1 MGPKKVKRLEIE
13 DETVE
18 TSIGIEKLPSEIVHL
33 VFTHLRKPELARAA
47 LVCRKWAAVAADP
60 RLWEALR
67 FPLNITNSQL
77 DTLTD
82 MLECPRFS
90 LGVKKVYLDNCKA
103 SSDHLRALSAGGLKA
118 LTIGRNCKLSVRGQ
132 LLEEIAS
139 NMEEVTVLSRDL
151 TKSQWTGLLQG
162 LAKASNL
169 KKLEVEPL
177 PRKVT
182 LELVNLLEKVS
193 MRVTSLALAVIWP
206 RLIQGIAD
214 RGRCAVT
221 NLDLHGVDL
230 DLESTALTSAFHK
243 LTILNISYCKV
254 SVNHLNSL
262 LGWGFISSCL
272 SELNLEGIDNLKKV
286 SSNSLSRL
294 DKLDKLNLSNTG
306 LSTAQY
312 REYFGNIMRPHHR
325 TYNQTNS
332 SKKFPSELS
341 LCCEQA
347 ISTLPPYLHHIFAK
361 VRVLDISCLS
371 LKPDQLKMI
380 FKKLGDQNNFADLG
394 LEELIICDTS
404 LASLGQGLLANAVL
418 KLRKAN
424 IARCSLSLETVS
436 YLLEEVATRVQGKRL
451 RELDVNKNTSGVD
464 LGLVIR
470 ARYQLDVLKVHSGCQ
485 CCF

>member
-1 MGPKKVKRLEIE
+1 M
-13 DETVE
+13 
-18 TSIGIEKLPSEIVHL
+18 
-33 VFTHLRKPELARAA
+33 
-47 LVCRKWAAVAADP
+47 
-60 RLWEALR
+60 
-67 FPLNITNSQL
+67 
-77 DTLTD
+77 
-82 MLECPRFS
+82 
-90 LGVKKVYLDNCKA
+90 
-103 SSDHLRALSAGGLKA
+103 
-118 LTIGRNCKLSVRGQ
+118 RGQ

-230 DLESTALTSAFHK
+230 DLDSTALTSAFHK

-294 DKLDKLNLSNTG
+294 DKLDKLNLSKTG

-312 REYFGNIMRPHHR
+312 REYFGNIIGPHHR

-424 IARCSLSLETVS
+424 IARFPAKLPKYVCFIKCSQTLGYRYFSFRCSLSLETVS

-470 ARYQLDVLKVHSGCQ
+470 ARCQLDVLKVHSGCQ